1 VPEII
6 DDLTVDIPNAKEGF
20 RLLFSAEPMP
30 EYDIKVIRGRK
41 SGGGHYY
48 TVEGTEKEGWLCAAL
63 LRYYR
68 TAPEALYVKAEGIE
82 EEVKVNQSA
91 ETEE

>member
-82 EEVKVNQSA
+82 EEVKVDQSA